1 MANLGV
7 SNASYY
13 ADNSISRVN
22 RQVDVSVEKISSN
35 KANVTNGDKTSLV
48 SMDNVLKL
56 DIAATNAAV
65 KNMSVAQA
73 YLSTAISTLDNA
85 SAILRKIHELAVMG
99 ANGSNSDADNAAINI
114 ESEALIDA
122 FHKSM
127 TAAQFK
133 GKEVFIDEPNTFTL
147 ASGGRSNAIDF
158 GVGKVDYDILYD
170 YTNPGQTVLTG
181 GVNYEIKRDLTGP
194 EKAAILSRSSNLTAD
209 QLVKGFQFK
218 TDPVEDINR
227 GGGSMSVIT
236 ESAPINNIKTYNRGD
251 SRIKFDADATFQQAG
266 DFKGGYLDVE
276 LTGNNETSDTLSLQ
290 NTTRLKNGN
299 PIDSIKIVNGVVS
312 YNDDVHGLINIGK
325 IVDETNGA
333 NGKKLRIQLFEDASI
348 PGTGILENGNF
359 EKPIVNEGAQ
369 PTKTYT
375 AGEHRMGVVDNY
387 TITNGGSGVGGTGY
401 TQKTDTLTTG
411 LARGSDTYSLNFTG
425 GSGNGFRA
433 HVNVVGGSV
442 QIVEVIDKGSGYTA
456 GDVLTLNNATE
467 LGGAGAGFQVTVNSI
482 VNSLGNGNGTQGVEL
497 VKTPNF
503 VDIPDVVR
511 QTQNGRYAWGEQYS
525 INDIVRVAVPQGQ
538 NQAGD
543 ILSNHVHIA
552 NGTYAT
558 DPNWVGIANT
568 TFNPAYTINAPIK
581 EQIAIGDQQ
590 AGDTTI
596 YAINPANGQRIVDII
611 AVGQQQAGD
620 RAVVV
625 GTQNIPVGQQQAG
638 DRAVISGTVNIPVGQ
653 QQAGD
658 RVVYAKNAA
667 GGTYSW
673 GETYLAGSNKK
684 TLVGGNTPTN
694 VLHTQA
700 GTYTFDAT
708 GTNFNLNYQVGDP
721 VLQRIEV
728 GNQVGSDT
736 AVMGVGE
743 GAGVVFYTRQQKVQT
758 TIEISHYER
767 DNITHYERDN
777 ISHYERD
784 RIAFYTREKTLY
796 TRQQATGTTI
806 RKYNGETIGNQQ
818 AHTGWAQG
826 TSPYIQNW
834 YTSDNNRVLFG
845 SGNTNGSFT
854 ITDTENGT
862 LITSSTVDGS
872 YSNNSKTITVPTPS
886 WQDMA
891 SPAYEDFTDQ
901 FGATRSSTPAVEDRD
916 NHPLRYGP
924 GVKAGVANSSDPTV
938 ELVNSNGG
946 KAVKLDTGYI
956 EFQPG
961 NGFGIYHGPAIV
973 SDEFTI
979 LANKPKIVRLDY
991 TAAGVNDDFHV
1002 AGYIYEVNPATGAHI
1017 VDPSTGKAKITMAVN
1032 ETAKVETA
1040 GRAGITVTD
1049 AGTYRFVFVVGT
1061 HDLTGGLIAGA
1072 DMTVDNIVAE
1082 DPYAITDVP
1091 IQELLRAVHYEN
1103 SATSAA
1109 STKTLT
1115 ASVES
1120 GDKSLFV
1127 RDKAL
1132 MNMQGFDS
1140 PASDGPFMI
1149 VPSLNFTTQP
1159 SEGGTG
1165 SAVVLTKK
1173 IEVVQDRINLA
1184 RTQAGSQ
1191 YGALEE
1197 AIDSTTDLRSQ
1208 FALGSGTLSDLNFS
1222 METVNL
1228 TRRQMQQDV
1237 ASSVLVQAN
1246 KTQSSLVSLVDGS
1259 YRTYLNAQFS
1269 HLK

>member
-114 ESEALIDA
+114 ESEALIDT

-133 GKEVFIDEPNTFTL
+133 GKEVFIDEPNAFSL
-147 ASGGRSNAIDF
+147 ASGGRSNTIEF

-525 INDIVRVAVPQGQ
+525 INDVVRVAVPQGQ

-581 EQIAIGDQQ
+581 EQIAIGNQQ

-596 YAINPANGQRIVDII
+596 YATNPANGQRIVDQI

-658 RVVYAKNAA
+658 RAVNAKNAA

-834 YTSDNNRVLFG
+834 YTSDNDRVVFG

-1017 VDPSTGKAKITMAVN
+1017 VDPSTNKAKITMAVN

-1103 SATSAA
+1103 SAASAA

-1120 GDKSLFV
+1120 ADKSLFV

-1237 ASSVLVQAN
+1237 ATSVLTQAN